1 MRGAAL
7 LIATLLLACGD
18 GGGSGDIDAMPCA
31 ELADRWRTAVFQS
44 LRFCNGPADCTA
56 VGQYGAACECTV
68 ATGFGAVNRDSY
80 ADTGGGAYFAELSER
95 CTGDPGVT
103 WECDVP
109 DIVAECRAGQCEL
122 EFSGTCP

>member
-1 MRGAAL
+1 MDRAAPL
-7 LIATLLLACGD
+7 LLLLALACGE
-18 GGGSGDIDAMPCA
+18 GSGSGAIADMPCA
-31 ELADRWRTAVFQS
+31 ELADRWQTAVFQS

-56 VGQYGAACECTV
+56 VGQYGEACACTV

-80 ADTGGGAYFAELSER
+80 ADTGGAAYFAELSRR
-95 CTGDPGVT
+95 CTEDPGVS

-122 EFSGTCP
+122 EFDGTCE

>member
-1 MRGAAL
+1 MHRRAL
-7 LIATLLLACGD
+7 HVFLLLTACG
-18 GGGSGDIDAMPCA
+18 GSESDLDHMSCA

-56 VGQYGAACECTV
+56 VGQAGDACTCAI

-80 ADTGGGAYFAELSER
+80 ADTGGADYFAELSER
-95 CTGDPGVT
+95 CTEDPAVS

-109 DIVAECRAGQCEL
+109 DIVADCRAGECQL
-122 EFSGTCP
+122 DFSGSCP